1 MKVSPLRRGAFRAS
15 MIILGSVLAS
25 GAQSLGAPV
34 LGDMAFAA
42 ESSGRGQVALLKPDA
57 GLLASP
63 ARPDTD
69 RARDALRKPLDLLAL
84 VPLPKGAAVADL
96 MPGSGY
102 FTRLLSLDIGAS
114 GHVFAVIPAEMAARH
129 PQLSQTAQA
138 IATNPAFS
146 NVSVVVTPIVDFHV
160 SQPLDLVWT
169 SQNYH
174 DVYGGMGPE
183 TALRMDQAIFLA
195 LKPGGYY
202 VVIDHVALAGTGIVA
217 PTTLHRIDPALITKQ
232 VETAGFRL
240 VSSSPVLRNPT
251 DDHTLPV
258 FDKTIR
264 GHTDQV
270 TLIFQKP
277 SPKGDGN

>member
-1 MKVSPLRRGAFRAS
+1 MKVSSLRRGAFRAS
-15 MIILGSVLAS
+15 IATIGSALALVTH
-25 GAQSLGAPV
+25 SLSSTAC
-34 LGDMAFAA
+34 AA
-42 ESSGRGQVALLKPDA
+42 EPARQGSAVVPAPDA

-69 RARDALRKPLDLLAL
+69 RARDSLRKPLDLLAL
-84 VPLPKGAAVADL
+84 IPLPKGAAVADL

-183 TALRMDQAIFLA
+183 TALRMDQAIFQA

-202 VVIDHVALAGTGIVA
+202 VVIDHVALTGTGIVA

-240 VSSSPVLRNPT
+240 VSSSPVLRNPA
-251 DDHTLPV
+251 DNHTLPV
-258 FDKTIR
+258 FDKAIR

-277 SPKGDGN
+277 SPKR

>member
-1 MKVSPLRRGAFRAS
+1 MKVSSLRRGAFRAS
-15 MIILGSVLAS
+15 IATIGSALALVTH
-25 GAQSLGAPV
+25 SLSSTAC
-34 LGDMAFAA
+34 AA
-42 ESSGRGQVALLKPDA
+42 EPARQGSAVVPAPDA

-69 RARDALRKPLDLLAL
+69 RARDSLRKPLDLLAL

-138 IATNPAFS
+138 IATDPAFS

-183 TALRMDQAIFLA
+183 TALRMDQAIFQA

-202 VVIDHVALAGTGIVA
+202 VVIDHVALTGTGIVA

-240 VSSSPVLRNPT
+240 VSSSPVLRNPA
-251 DDHTLPV
+251 DNHTLPV
-258 FDKTIR
+258 FDKAIR

-277 SPKGDGN
+277 SPKG